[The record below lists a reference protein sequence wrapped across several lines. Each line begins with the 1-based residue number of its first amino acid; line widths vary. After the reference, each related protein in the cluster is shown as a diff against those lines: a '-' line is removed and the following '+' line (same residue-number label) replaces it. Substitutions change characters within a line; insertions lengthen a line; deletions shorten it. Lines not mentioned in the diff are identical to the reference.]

1 MANYLFE
8 DFEGM
13 VGRLVNKLP
22 KELEI
27 KIDYSYIHSIQSAK
41 GGKNQ

>member
-13 VGRLVNKLP
+13 VSRLASNLP
-22 KELEI
+22 KEQTI
-27 KIDYSYIHSIQSAK
+27 SVNYDYIHTIQSAK
-41 GGKNQ
+41 GKA